1 MATAIRESEM
11 MGARGGPCA
20 WPTFESVEQ
29 AVRAARRNASEA
41 RIKAEDLAAG
51 ASLEVRRHPFAAV
64 GLAVAAGIATGC
76 VFGFAVGWFTARR
89 D

>member
-1 MATAIRESEM
+1 MATAIRESDVK
-11 MGARGGPCA
+11 GAHGEPRV

-29 AVRAARRNASEA
+29 AMKTARRSASEA

-64 GLAVAAGIATGC
+64 GMAATAGVAFGC
-76 VFGFAVGWFTARR
+76 VFGFAAGWFTGRR
-89 D
+89 V